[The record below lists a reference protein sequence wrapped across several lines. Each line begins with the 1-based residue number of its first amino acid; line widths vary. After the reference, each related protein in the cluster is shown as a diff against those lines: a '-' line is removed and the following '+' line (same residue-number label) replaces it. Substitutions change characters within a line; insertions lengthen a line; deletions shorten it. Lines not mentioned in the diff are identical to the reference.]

1 MSKIE
6 DQFEKSEKIRN
17 QLIEVLEGTDTK
29 QGLLALVFVM
39 AQTIVATT
47 DAKDLKSNT
56 KMVTNMVDAT
66 VELLADLEE
75 KASAMET
82 RH

>member
-1 MSKIE
+1 MNVTE
-6 DQFEKSEKIRN
+6 ELENSEKIRN

-39 AQTIVATT
+39 AQTIVASTH
-47 DAKDLKSNT
+47 AKDLKSNT
-56 KMVTNMVDAT
+56 KLVTNMVDAT
-66 VELLADLEE
+66 VDLLAELEE
-75 KASAMET
+75 MASATET

>member
-1 MSKIE
+1 MSI
-6 DQFEKSEKIRN
+6 SEQLENSDKIRN
-17 QLIEVLEGTDTK
+17 QLLEVLEGTETK

-47 DAKDLKSNT
+47 DAKNLKNNT

-66 VELLADLEE
+66 VELLAELEE
-75 KASAMET
+75 IADAMET

>member
-1 MSKIE
+1 MSI
-6 DQFEKSEKIRN
+6 SEQLENSDKIRN
-17 QLIEVLEGTDTK
+17 QLLEVLEGTETK

-47 DAKDLKSNT
+47 DAKNLKNNT
-56 KMVTNMVDAT
+56 KMVTNMVDVT
-66 VELLADLEE
+66 VELLAELEE
-75 KASAMET
+75 IADAMET

>member
-1 MSKIE
+1 MNITE
-6 DQFEKSEKIRN
+6 ELENSEKIRN
-17 QLIEVLEGTDTK
+17 QLIEVLEGTNTK
-29 QGLLALVFVM
+29 QSILALVFVM

-47 DAKDLKSNT
+47 DAKDLKNNT

-66 VELLADLEE
+66 VKLLAELEE
-75 KASAMET
+75 IASAMET

>member
-1 MSKIE
+1 MSI
-6 DQFEKSEKIRN
+6 SEQLENSDKIRN
-17 QLIEVLEGTDTK
+17 QLLEVLEGTETK
-29 QGLLALVFVM
+29 QGILALVFVM

-47 DAKDLKSNT
+47 DAKNLKNNT

-66 VELLADLEE
+66 VELLAELEE
-75 KASAMET
+75 IADAMET

>member
-1 MSKIE
+1 MSISEQIE
-6 DQFEKSEKIRN
+6 NSDKIRN
-17 QLIEVLEGTDTK
+17 QLREVLEGTETK

-47 DAKDLKSNT
+47 DAKNLKNNT

-66 VELLADLEE
+66 VELLAELEE
-75 KASAMET
+75 IADDTITK
-82 RH
+82 H

>member
-1 MSKIE
+1 MNVTE
-6 DQFEKSEKIRN
+6 ELENSEKIRN
-17 QLIEVLEGTDTK
+17 QLIKVLEGTDTK

-75 KASAMET
+75 MASIMET

>member
-1 MSKIE
+1 MSITE
-6 DQFEKSEKIRN
+6 QLENSDKIRN
-17 QLIEVLEGTDTK
+17 QLIDVLEGTETK
-29 QGLLALVFVM
+29 QSILALVFVI

-47 DAKDLKSNT
+47 DTKDLKNNT

-66 VELLADLEE
+66 VELLAELEE
-75 KASAMET
+75 IADAMET

>member
-1 MSKIE
+1 MNVTE
-6 DQFEKSEKIRN
+6 ELENSEKIRN

-29 QGLLALVFVM
+29 HGLLALVFVM

-66 VELLADLEE
+66 VELLAELEE
-75 KASAMET
+75 MASAMET

>member
-1 MSKIE
+1 MSI
-6 DQFEKSEKIRN
+6 SEQLENSDKIRN
-17 QLIEVLEGTDTK
+17 QLSEVLEGTETK

-47 DAKDLKSNT
+47 DAKNLKNNT

-66 VELLADLEE
+66 VELLAELEE
-75 KASAMET
+75 IADDTITK
-82 RH
+82 H

>member
-1 MSKIE
+1 MNVTE
-6 DQFEKSEKIRN
+6 ELENSEKIRN

-47 DAKDLKSNT
+47 HAKDLKSNT

-66 VELLADLEE
+66 VKLLAELEE
-75 KASAMET
+75 IADAMET

>member
-1 MSKIE
+1 MSI
-6 DQFEKSEKIRN
+6 SEQLENSDKIRN
-17 QLIEVLEGTDTK
+17 QLLEVLEGTETK

-47 DAKDLKSNT
+47 DAKNLKNNT

-66 VELLADLEE
+66 VELLAELEE
-75 KASAMET
+75 IADDTITK
-82 RH
+82 H

>member
-1 MSKIE
+1 MSI
-6 DQFEKSEKIRN
+6 SEQLENSDKIRN
-17 QLIEVLEGTDTK
+17 QLIEVLEGTETK

-47 DAKDLKSNT
+47 DAKYLKNNT
-56 KMVTNMVDAT
+56 KMVTNMVDVT
-66 VELLADLEE
+66 VELLAELEE
-75 KASAMET
+75 IADAMET

>member
-1 MSKIE
+1 MSITE
-6 DQFEKSEKIRN
+6 QLENSDKIRN

-56 KMVTNMVDAT
+56 KMVTNMVDVT
-66 VELLADLEE
+66 VELLAELEE
-75 KASAMET
+75 IAGAMET

>member
-1 MSKIE
+1 MNVSE
-6 DQFEKSEKIRN
+6 ELEKSEEIRD

-29 QGLLALVFVM
+29 QSLLALVFVM

-47 DAKDLKSNT
+47 DPKDLKNNT
-56 KMVTNMVDAT
+56 KMVANMVNAT
-66 VELLADLEE
+66 VELLAELEE
-75 KASAMET
+75 IAGEMET

>member
-1 MSKIE
+1 MSI
-6 DQFEKSEKIRN
+6 SEQLENSDKIRN
-17 QLIEVLEGTDTK
+17 QLIEVLEGTETK

-47 DAKDLKSNT
+47 DAKNLKNNT
-56 KMVTNMVDAT
+56 KMVTNMVDVT
-66 VELLADLEE
+66 VELLAELEE
-75 KASAMET
+75 IADAMET

>member
-1 MSKIE
+1 MSI
-6 DQFEKSEKIRN
+6 SEQLENSDKIRN
-17 QLIEVLEGTDTK
+17 QLIEVLEGTETK

-47 DAKDLKSNT
+47 DAKNLKNNT

-66 VELLADLEE
+66 VELLAELEE
-75 KASAMET
+75 IADDTITK
-82 RH
+82 H

>member
-1 MSKIE
+1 MNVTEELENS
-6 DQFEKSEKIRN
+6 DKIRN
-17 QLIEVLEGTDTK
+17 QLIDVLQGTETK
-29 QGLLALVFVM
+29 QGLLALVFVI

-47 DAKDLKSNT
+47 DTKDLKSNT

-66 VELLADLEE
+66 VELLAELEE
-75 KASAMET
+75 IADAMET